1 MSLAQ
6 KFQQGGTTPI
16 LYDFYGKQYDYNDLA
31 QAADQGL
38 NEYLATL
45 KRGEKDSNDF
55 RTAYANIMA
64 GIKDGTITFD
74 NGQFYDSKGRYT
86 NSDKKNRDYYGL
98 IANYIYGKMGQSG
111 LYKKPEEVPW
121 DASTNVRKALMQE
134 LYNSDTPNL
143 QDFLDL
149 DAQKDGVRA
158 ITNRSVRLANVF
170 QSLADNWDSRFSGY
184 SDSDKTKYRQLLGE
198 AATALRDGTIDPG
211 DYLALSRAVGGV
223 DFREMMA
230 TGTPV
235 STSTST
241 PDSVPVSA
249 SVTDGTT
256 TTHIPSSNYKLKSAS
271 LNTENYTAQDI
282 SYMTNL
288 MSKVK
293 STSGLINILRNS
305 FYNKNY
311 RFARD
316 PRVYAIFKDSK
327 ISSKAGVTATLNALY
342 ARGAL
347 RPADPNNPNL
357 MYIPGLRTKRGTAW
371 VWDRATNQITELQ
384 SENIPY
390 LKAKLSQIT
399 SHRQGGILYANSG
412 AKVPDWR
419 DSLTSF
425 DPSKYTYE
433 WGDQA
438 YGMDKEGNFLN
449 TSFGTTGAGYNQ
461 NRYTTD
467 PNYRDFSQTGRDAAL
482 AIENSDNYKAQ
493 TDKILSDYDS
503 WNNAAD
509 KSTFNEKNNLF
520 LRYSKWYDSQQA
532 NDANKFWNQDKL
544 NAPWSSKGNNYYG
557 SPTNPS
563 NDVKERIRN
572 LRSDQMISIGH
583 NNFKATGKR
592 YFYMDKNN
600 NKQWVDPEV
609 AKNYKIKEGDP
620 ITTQDGFTTWSDYEL
635 IGPND
640 TPANTTTT
648 GNPESTKGSKINP
661 IQQPQKQPSWWEQ
674 HKQEIM
680 DNALPL
686 GAEATRLGLSLRTN
700 NKIADIQK
708 KAISPV
714 LKNTYELYSPVTGAF
729 SEMQLRNRQA
739 ADVRRQA
746 AQPYTSDASL
756 NTARSLEANKQA
768 TDLEYQGFIA
778 DDKEIQRTKQEAL
791 NRQENNIARRTT
803 VANENRAAINQ
814 ANKEKAD
821 IEAQRLNANYQGIN
835 NFIANNIVAPLKE
848 KATYNLG
855 QRRTEEQNKKYQ
867 QASFD
872 MAPITRQQEYQKQQ
886 LTNYYTN
893 EKRKIYRKYQNDFIR
908 LQQEH
913 ASDENYNIQTS
924 PEYQKYEDELTALEQ
939 QQYRDTFDMSNYF
952 DTQTRAA
959 YNHIYDNQ
967 RSGSHTSSPFTFT
980 PNSTVQQQN
989 WYKILNGVQANKKGG
1004 KLSLTTRYLLNK
1016 VIK

>member
-1 MSLAQ
+1 MSLA
-6 KFQQGGTTPI
+6 KKMQQGGTTPN
-16 LYDFYGKQYDYNDLA
+16 LYSFYGKQYDYNDLA

-45 KRGEKDSNDF
+45 KRGEKNSDDF
-55 RTAYANIMA
+55 RTAYSNIMS

-74 NGQFYDSKGRYT
+74 NGQFHDSKGRYT

-98 IANYIYGKMGQSG
+98 MANYIYGKMGQSG
-111 LYKKPEEVPW
+111 LYKKPEETPW

-149 DAQKDGVRA
+149 DTQKDGVRA
-158 ITNRSVRLANVF
+158 LTNRSVRLANAF
-170 QSLADNWDSRFSGY
+170 QSLVDNWDSRFTGY
-184 SDSDKTKYRQLLGE
+184 SDNDKTKYKQLLGE

-223 DFREMMA
+223 DFREMLA
-230 TGTPV
+230 TGSPV
-235 STSTST
+235 GISDTSTDTST
-241 PDSVPVSA
+241 D
-249 SVTDGTT
+249 TF
-256 TTHIPSSNYKLKSAS
+256 TTHIPTSNYKLKSAS
-271 LNTENYTAQDI
+271 LNTEGYSTQDI

-293 STSGLINILRNS
+293 STQGLVNILRNS

-311 RFARD
+311 RFAKD
-316 PRVYAIFKDSK
+316 PRVYAIFKSNK

-342 ARGAL
+342 NRGVL
-347 RPADPNNPNL
+347 KPADPNNPNL

-371 VWDRATNQITELQ
+371 VWDRATNQIAELQ
-384 SENIPY
+384 NENIPY

-399 SHRQGGILYANSG
+399 SHKQGGVLYAG
-412 AKVPDWR
+412 EGVKVPDWR
-419 DSLTSF
+419 DAFTSF
-425 DPSKYTYE
+425 DQNKYTYE

-467 PNYRDFSQTGRDAAL
+467 PNYRDFSQTGRETAL
-482 AIENSDNYKAQ
+482 AIENSNNYKAQ
-493 TDKILSDYDS
+493 TDKILSDYDAY
-503 WNNAAD
+503 NNATD
-509 KSTFNEKNNLF
+509 KSALNEKNNLF
-520 LRYSKWYDSQQA
+520 LRYSKWYDSQQTNA
-532 NDANKFWNQDKL
+532 ASKFWNQDKL
-544 NAPWSSKGNNYYG
+544 NTSWSSGGNNYYG
-557 SPTNPS
+557 SPTNSS
-563 NDVKERIRN
+563 NDIKERIRN
-572 LRSDQMISIGH
+572 LRNDQMVSLAH

-592 YFYMDKNN
+592 YFYIDKNGA
-600 NKQWVDPEV
+600 KQWVDPEV

-620 ITTQDGFTTWSDYEL
+620 TITQDGFITWNDYEL
-635 IGPND
+635 VGTKD
-640 TPANTTTT
+640 TSGNT
-648 GNPESTKGSKINP
+648 GNSGKTEGSEINP
-661 IQQPQKQPSWWEQ
+661 TQQPQKQPSWWDQ

-680 DNALPL
+680 DNVLPL
-686 GAEATRLGLSLRTN
+686 GAEASRLALSLRTN

-708 KAISPV
+708 KAINPV

-729 SEMQLRNRQA
+729 SEMQFRNRQA

-756 NTARSLEANKQA
+756 NTARSLEANRQA
-768 TDLEYQGFIA
+768 TDLEYQGFLA

-791 NRQENNIARRTT
+791 KRQEDNIARRTD
-803 VANENRAAINQ
+803 VANFNRASINQ
-814 ANKEKAD
+814 TNREKAE
-821 IEAQRLNANYQGIN
+821 IEAQRLNANHQGVD

-848 KATYNLG
+848 KAAYNLG
-855 QRRTEEQNKKYQ
+855 QKRQDEYNKKIT
-867 QASFD
+867 QANYD

-886 LTNYYTN
+886 LANYYAN
-893 EKRKIYRKYQNDFIR
+893 EERKIYRKYQNDFTR
-908 LQQEH
+908 LQNEH
-913 ASDENYNIQTS
+913 ASDENYDIRTS
-924 PEYQKYEDELTALEQ
+924 PEYQKYEDELIALQ
-939 QQYRDTFDMSNYF
+939 QQQSKDAFEMSNYF
-952 DTQTRAA
+952 DTQTRAT

-967 RSGSHTSSPFTFT
+967 RSGSYTSSPFTFT
-980 PNSTVQQQN
+980 PDSTVQQQN
-989 WYKILNGVQANKKGG
+989 WYKILNGVKTNKKGG
-1004 KLSLTTRYLLNK
+1004 KLSLTTQYLLNK